1 MMWKPFGEIIP
12 DDANFSKR
20 IESDAFDIKMYS
32 GSTKIYWNRYKAGFL
47 KISINGMHPFAINS
61 LSSG

>member
-32 GSTKIYWNRYKAGFL
+32 GATKNLLESLQNRR
-47 KISINGMHPFAINS
+47 
-61 LSSG
+61 